1 MFLLVMGFADF
12 LVFHHV
18 DWATLTSFVVRNAV
32 NEGAPKS
39 PDEKM
44 YHRVF
49 VLFWLWAVFI
59 LIQAYA
65 GNILDFSQE
74 LVWISPNRHNNY
86 TSLLFRQSYSND
98 HKAKIRQDD

>member
-59 LIQAYA
+59 LFMAYA
-65 GNILDFSQE
+65 GNISL
-74 LVWISPNRHNNY
+74 ISAKRWCGFYQIATIITNP
-86 TSLLFRQSYSND
+86 LFRQSYSNA
-98 HKAKIRQDD
+98 HKAKIRQDN